1 MARPAAPPVDP
12 RLAVSEV
19 TGAAAADLEVAMGEE
34 AGLVRPRFERGCRA
48 FAVRHSGA
56 LVGYGWLSKQ
66 PEWIGELGLEITP
79 RDGEA
84 YVWNCVTLPPHRL
97 RGVFRALL
105 GHLVALA
112 RREGLRRL
120 WIGSVDGGAERALV
134 AAGFAPVVRF
144 RVANLGQVRCL
155 SLSRPVDVLSGKGRL
170 RVFRIRNRRH

>member
-1 MARPAAPPVDP
+1 
-12 RLAVSEV
+12 
-19 TGAAAADLEVAMGEE
+19 MGEE
-34 AGLVRPRFERGCRA
+34 AGLVRLRFERGCRA
-48 FAVRHSGA
+48 FTVHHSGDV
-56 LVGYGWLSKQ
+56 VGYGWLSSR

-79 RDGEA
+79 GDGEA

-105 GHLVALA
+105 CHVVALA

-134 AAGFAPVVRF
+134 ATGFAPIVRF

-155 SLSRPVDVLSGKGRL
+155 ALSRPVDVLSGKGR
-170 RVFRIRNRRH
+170 FRIFRVRNRRH